1 MGANLDGDIK
11 RKKIRILED
20 RKQLDESAENGGLDE
35 EVWKL
40 IYKLERELEEVYTY
54 EESVWQKRCSEK

>member
-20 RKQLDESAENGGLDE
+20 RKQLNESAENGGLDE

>member
-20 RKQLDESAENGGLDE
+20 RKQLDESAENGELDE